1 MISVATNSSTMI
13 RSIVKFGVLLVVG
26 LVFFNYFLG
35 TPDEKAK
42 AKNTISKAKEAG
54 KVIGGVLLD
63 LGKDGV
69 ALLKEEKAKFD
80 EGKYDNAI
88 KEVGELISNIK
99 NQVEGVDGE
108 MLDRINDLEKQ
119 KESIEGE
126 LEQSQG
132 SGGEISKEKIEK
144 LKKQFENLT
153 EKTGQVLKDLKN
165 GN

>member
-69 ALLKEEKAKFD
+69 ALLKEEK
-80 EGKYDNAI
+80 
-88 KEVGELISNIK
+88 
-99 NQVEGVDGE
+99 Q
-108 MLDRINDLEKQ
+108 
-119 KESIEGE
+119 
-126 LEQSQG
+126 
-132 SGGEISKEKIEK
+132 
-144 LKKQFENLT
+144 NLMR
-153 EKTGQVLKDLKN
+153 
-165 GN
+165 GNMITQ